1 MDSSSQVTT
10 PCVYELPFLF
20 DKVANTTQHPITS
33 SGRNGSCVWLGKS
46 LYAAHNNYCVVQDS
60 SNMHVIWEALQ
71 QKSYIFADEYELLK
85 YIIAWRRMMQ
95 TDAMHNERRWNNA
108 NESCASVWPYLLYVC
123 NPDILYET
131 PIYYNPD
138 ILYVCN
144 PDILTAQVVLPH
156 HGERASSC

>member
-1 MDSSSQVTT
+1 
-10 PCVYELPFLF
+10 
-20 DKVANTTQHPITS
+20 
-33 SGRNGSCVWLGKS
+33 
-46 LYAAHNNYCVVQDS
+46 
-60 SNMHVIWEALQ
+60 MHVIWEALQ

-156 HGERASSC
+156 HGERASSYCVHHRADAAGTAGTAIMLTTTITTRV